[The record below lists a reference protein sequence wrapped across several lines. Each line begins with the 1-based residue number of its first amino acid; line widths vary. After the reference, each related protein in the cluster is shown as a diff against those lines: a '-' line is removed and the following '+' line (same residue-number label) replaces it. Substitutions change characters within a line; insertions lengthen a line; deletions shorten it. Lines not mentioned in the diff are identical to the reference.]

1 MSLARTGDDTF
12 FAIAQ
17 LDPRTRILGACAIV
31 LGAVAMQSHAGQIAM
46 LLAALSLTALAD
58 LKPRDMLHRLAHVE
72 GFMIVLLVL
81 LPLTMPGRAIAS
93 LGPLTL
99 SEAGLMR
106 ALAIILK
113 VNAAVLATMA
123 LLATLEP
130 VRLGRGLASLGA
142 PARLVH
148 ILLFLVRYQ
157 SLFREEAARLME
169 AMRARGF
176 APKLDMRTWRAY
188 GNFTGMLLVR
198 SMERAERVEEAMR
211 CRGFSGKFPLRA
223 TRPLQQADYGFM
235 AAVAL
240 SVLALA
246 VWDRLL

>member
-1 MSLARTGDDTF
+1 MTDVRARLDTF
-12 FAIAQ
+12 FSIEQ
-17 LDPRTRILGACAIV
+17 LDPRTRIVSACAIV
-31 LGAVAMQSHAGQIAM
+31 LGAVAMQTMAGQLAM
-46 LLAALSLTALAD
+46 LACAAALATLTD
-58 LKPRDMLHRLAHVE
+58 LKPRDMLHRLLHVE
-72 GFMIVLLVL
+72 GFMVVLLVL
-81 LPLTMPGRAIAS
+81 LPLTMPGRAIAT

-106 ALAIILK
+106 AFAIILK

-142 PARLVH
+142 PARLIH
-148 ILLFLVRYQ
+148 LLLFVVRYQ
-157 SLFREEAARLME
+157 SLFREEGARLME

-176 APKLDMRTWRAY
+176 APKLDMRTFRAY

-211 CRGFSGKFPLRA
+211 CRGFSGKFPLRS
-223 TRPLQQADYGFM
+223 TRPLQQADVFFM

-240 SVLALA
+240 A
-246 VWDRLL
+246 VTGLGLWDRLI

>member
-1 MSLARTGDDTF
+1 MTDVRARPDAV
-12 FAIAQ
+12 FAIEQ
-17 LDPRTRILGACAIV
+17 LDPRTRIVSACAIV
-31 LGAVAMQSHAGQIAM
+31 LGAVAMQTLAGQIAI
-46 LLAALSLTALAD
+46 LASAAALATMAD
-58 LKPRDMLHRLAHVE
+58 LKPRDMLHRLLHVE
-72 GFMIVLLVL
+72 GFMVVLLVL
-81 LPLTMPGRAIAS
+81 LPLTMPGRPLAT

-99 SEAGLMR
+99 SQDGLMR
-106 ALAIILK
+106 ALAIVLK

-142 PARLVH
+142 PSRLIH

-157 SLFREEAARLME
+157 SLFREEGARLME

-176 APKLDMRTWRAY
+176 APRCDMRTWRAY

-223 TRPLQQADYGFM
+223 TRPLQRADLFFM

-240 SVLALA
+240 A
-246 VWDRLL
+246 VTGLGLWDRLI

>member
-1 MSLARTGDDTF
+1 MSFARTREDAF
-12 FAIAQ
+12 FALEQ

-46 LLAALSLTALAD
+46 LVAALGLALFSEV
-58 LKPRDMLHRLAHVE
+58 KPRDMAHRLLHVE
-72 GFMIVLLVL
+72 GFMVVLLVL

-93 LGPLTL
+93 FGPLGL

-106 ALAIILK
+106 ALAIVLK

-130 VRLGRGLASLGA
+130 VRLGRGLAALGA
-142 PARLVH
+142 PHRLIH

-157 SLFREEAARLME
+157 SLFREEGARLME

-176 APKLDMRTWRAY
+176 APKLDMRTFRAY

-223 TRPLQQADYGFM
+223 TRPLQHADWAFM
-235 AAVAL
+235 AAVGLGAGAL
-240 SVLALA
+240 LL
-246 VWDRLL
+246 WDRLI

>member
-1 MSLARTGDDTF
+1 MSLARTGDDAF
-12 FAIAQ
+12 FAIEQ
-17 LDPRTRILGACAIV
+17 LDPRTRILAACAIV
-31 LGAVAMQSHAGQIAM
+31 LGAVAMQTQAGQIAM
-46 LLAALSLTALAD
+46 LLGAAALAAIAD
-58 LKPRDMLHRLAHVE
+58 LRPRDMLHRLAHVE

-93 LGPLTL
+93 LGPLSL
-99 SEAGLMR
+99 SEPGLMR

-142 PARLVH
+142 PARLIH

-176 APKLDMRTWRAY
+176 APRLDMRTWRAY

-211 CRGFSGKFPLRA
+211 CRGFSGKFPLRSVRA
-223 TRPLQQADYGFM
+223 LQRADYCFM
-235 AAVAL
+235 AAVAIAT
-240 SVLALA
+240 LALV
-246 VWDRLL
+246 VWDRLI

>member
-1 MSLARTGDDTF
+1 MSLVRTDESAF
-12 FAIAQ
+12 FAIEQ
-17 LDPRTRILGACAIV
+17 LDPRTRILSACAIV
-31 LGAVAMQSHAGQIAM
+31 LGAVAMQSHTGQFAM
-46 LLAALSLTALAD
+46 AMAALGLAAFAD
-58 LKPRDMLHRLAHVE
+58 LKGRDMLHRLAHVE

-81 LPLTMPGRAIAS
+81 LPLTMPGRALATF
-93 LGPLTL
+93 GPLTL
-99 SEAGLMR
+99 SEPGLMR
-106 ALAIILK
+106 ALSIVLK

-142 PARLVH
+142 PSRLIH

-157 SLFREEAARLME
+157 SLFREEGARLME

-211 CRGFSGKFPLRA
+211 CRGFSGKFPLRS
-223 TRPLQQADYGFM
+223 TRPLQSADYGFM

-240 SVLALA
+240 VVAVLAI
-246 VWDRLL
+246 WDRLL